1 MEGLSGL
8 LRKLIAGSDTRRTR
22 LHDERGNRVS
32 LGRLLRNGPR
42 AVASAIPAKLG
53 VRAVRPWISYDA
65 QALIAE
71 FLDPAKRVLEFGSG
85 MSTVWYGEHAGEVVS
100 VEDYRPWFQQVQG
113 IIARRGASN
122 IRYRLAGPGDYA
134 ELVQADRAGGF
145 DLVMIDGSQR
155 DACARTAIE
164 LIRPGGMIYLDN
176 SDKGFGDATGD
187 VPAARQL
194 LLDFAARD
202 GAEVT
207 LLTDF
212 APTQLFVQE
221 GLMVR
226 RLANPPAQA

>member
-1 MEGLSGL
+1 MF
-8 LRKLIAGSDTRRTR
+8 RKLIAGSETRRTR

-32 LGRLLRNGPR
+32 LSRLLRNGSR

-53 VRAVRPWISYDA
+53 LRAVRPWISYDA
-65 QALIAE
+65 QAEIAA
-71 FLDPAKRVLEFGSG
+71 FLDKSKRLLEFGSG
-85 MSTVWYGEHAGEVVS
+85 MSTVWYAEHAGEVVS
-100 VEDYRPWFQQVQG
+100 IEDYRPWFEQVRG
-113 IIARRGASN
+113 IIAQRRATN
-122 IRYRLAGPGDYA
+122 IRYRFAGADDYA
-134 ELVQADRAGGF
+134 ELALDERADGF
-145 DLVMIDGSQR
+145 DLVMVDGSQR
-155 DACARTAIE
+155 DRCVQTAIE

-202 GAEVT
+202 GADVT
-207 LLTDF
+207 LFTDF